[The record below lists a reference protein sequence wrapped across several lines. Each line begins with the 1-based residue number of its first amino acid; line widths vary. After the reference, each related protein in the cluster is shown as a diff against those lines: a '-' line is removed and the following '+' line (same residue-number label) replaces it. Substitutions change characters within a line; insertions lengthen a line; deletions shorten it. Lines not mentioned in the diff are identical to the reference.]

1 MNYGMR
7 LKIFNVFAAS
17 LLVLGSCTDEEYIGT
32 PIQTGDEIIFG
43 TSTPNEVKTRTIYGT
58 PVDNGDGTGYFPVY
72 WEQDD
77 EIAIYCPQAAQP
89 ATKLVHYTIT
99 PNSSNP
105 STSDAVTRVGDVGL
119 QWGDKNE
126 EHRFYGF
133 YPATAVKGTET
144 DGHITA
150 EIPVLQN
157 VVRWEDNG
165 KTVGQGKV
173 YNGIPDTKLAY
184 MFAYNAINPS
194 DLTAENPNVPLV
206 FKPLVTILEVQVNGP
221 SSGNPVKVT
230 NINVTASDGSAL
242 AGNFDCYISDQSGDC
257 TPLEDGTVT
266 NRVSVSCY
274 DNLNDQFIELGVGD
288 KLNVKLFLIPNTDH
302 NIDKGSL
309 KVTVSTLNGAA
320 RTKTL
325 QTADIVAQRVNRVSL
340 PALDSN
346 TDTNYWMSN
355 LDKNIYFSELSIPG
369 SFMAAGTE
377 DNLGSFRPT
386 YYRYQKASLTQ
397 QFKDGIRFFNFQLDY
412 NNNVYYAGQSGDVNL
427 TNAYDEIKGAVDQ
440 AKADLEAKGRECLD
454 FAVIQVN
461 YKQTGGNILE
471 SGRKKAWIRNVSN
484 QINTWVNEN
493 NAVVNPTADLT
504 LGDLKGKVVFI
515 IRYIAGDMT
524 DEMSGKSDI
533 NAVYLNWPGEEKK
546 VREIG
551 IQYGNP
557 NNAAGELMFIHQDI
571 SDVTALD
578 GSFGGDYEPGDGNT
592 YTRSTPAEKWA
603 IVKELFDRSVTDYNS
618 NKSLTVPM
626 KNWYYNNLG
635 GFCRVKND
643 GVGGNTMDWTNYIH
657 PLAIEELQSRTQDAS
672 LGLIMMNF
680 ADKQIGSGV
689 DYGSDILIQT
699 IIDNNFKFA
708 LRKKASTTTTNYNA
722 TYNRGGNAIGWDE

>member
-99 PNSSNP
+99 PNSGNP

-274 DNLNDQFIELGVGD
+274 DNINDQFIELGVGD

-377 DNLGSFRPT
+377 DNRRLLRPT
-386 YYRYQKASLTQ
+386 YYRYQNASLTQ

-427 TNAYDEIKGAVDQ
+427 TKAYNDIKGAVDQ

-484 QINTWVNEN
+484 QIDTWVNEN

-504 LGDLKGKVVFI
+504 LDDLKGKVVFI

-635 GFCRVKND
+635 GFCRVEND

-657 PLAIEELQSRTQDAS
+657 PLAIEKLQSRTQNAS

-680 ADKQIGSGV
+680 ADKQSGSGV

>member
-1 MNYGMR
+1 MR

-99 PNSSNP
+99 PNSGNP

-274 DNLNDQFIELGVGD
+274 DNINDQFIELGVGD

-377 DNLGSFRPT
+377 DNRRLLRPT
-386 YYRYQKASLTQ
+386 YYRYQNASLTQ

-427 TNAYDEIKGAVDQ
+427 TKAYNDIKGAVDQ

-484 QINTWVNEN
+484 QIDTWVNEN

-504 LGDLKGKVVFI
+504 LDDLKGKVVFI

-635 GFCRVKND
+635 GFCRVEND

-657 PLAIEELQSRTQDAS
+657 PLAIEKLQSRTQNAS

-680 ADKQIGSGV
+680 ADKQSGSGV